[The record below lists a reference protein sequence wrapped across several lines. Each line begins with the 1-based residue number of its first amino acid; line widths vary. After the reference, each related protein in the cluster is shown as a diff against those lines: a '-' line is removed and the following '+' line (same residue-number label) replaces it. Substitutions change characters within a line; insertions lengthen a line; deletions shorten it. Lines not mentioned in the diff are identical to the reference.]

1 MIDFELFGFKLPE
14 FEDYGSHRNAMAFTH
29 PMPTTNVNYGVT
41 AANTLKK
48 GVSVRRKPKVDRA

>member
-14 FEDYGSHRNAMAFTH
+14 FDDYASHRNAMAFTH

-41 AANTLKK
+41 AANTSKK
-48 GVSVRRKPKVDRA
+48 GVSVRRKPKVDIA

>member
-14 FEDYGSHRNAMAFTH
+14 FDDYASHRNAMAFTH

-41 AANTLKK
+41 AANTSKK
-48 GVSVRRKPKVDRA
+48 GVSVRRKPKA